1 MRLENLKK
9 TDPEIYDLVRAEEKY
24 QADTIRLIPSENY
37 ASAAVMEA
45 LGTVFVNKYSE
56 GYPGKRYY
64 EGQRYTDE
72 LENLVIERAKALF
85 HMDHANVQP
94 YSGSPANLAVYYALL
109 QPGETIMGLALP
121 HGGHL
126 THGWE
131 VSATSRFWRAVQY
144 TVDPV
149 THLIDYD
156 QMREMAR
163 RERPRIIVAG
173 ATAYPRLFDFKLIGE
188 IAKEV
193 GAYFMADIAH
203 IAGLVVGGAHPD
215 PSPYCD
221 VITTTTHKT
230 LRGPRGAMILC
241 REELA
246 AAIDR
251 AVFPALQGGPHNHT
265 TAAIG
270 VALKE
275 AATPEFAEYAHQ
287 VVRNSKA
294 LAAGLKERGFN
305 LVSGGTDNHLAVI
318 DMTNKKVYG
327 KKTAQALDRA
337 GIVANYNTVP
347 YDPRRPFSPS
357 GVRIGTPSVT
367 SRGMKEQDMDRIA
380 AWIDEV
386 VANVDDEATL
396 DRIANEVAEY
406 CKAFP
411 APGVPYD

>member
-1 MRLENLKK
+1 
-9 TDPEIYDLVRAEEKY
+9 
-24 QADTIRLIPSENY
+24 
-37 ASAAVMEA
+37 MEA

-56 GYPGKRYY
+56 GYPGRRYY
-64 EGQRYTDE
+64 EGQRYSDE

-109 QPGETIMGLALP
+109 EPGDTIMGLALP

-144 TVDPV
+144 TVDPE

-156 QMREMAR
+156 KMRELALK
-163 RERPRIIVAG
+163 ERPKIIVAG
-173 ATAYPRLFDFKLIGE
+173 ATAYPRQFDFKTIGE
-188 IAKEV
+188 IAKEA
-193 GAYFMADIAH
+193 GAYFMADLAH
-203 IAGLVVGGAHPD
+203 IAGLVVAGAHPD

-241 REELA
+241 KEEHA

-275 AATPEFAEYAHQ
+275 AATAEFRDYSHQ

-294 LAAGLKERGFN
+294 LASQLAERGFT

-318 DMTNKKVYG
+318 DMTNKKVWG
-327 KKTAQALDRA
+327 KPMAQALDKA
-337 GIVANYNTVP
+337 GIVANYNTIP

-367 SRGMKEQDMDRIA
+367 SRGMREPEMARIA
-380 AWIDEV
+380 AWFEEV
-386 VANVDDEATL
+386 VGAVKDE
-396 DRIANEVAEY
+396 DRLAAIAEEVAEF
-406 CKAFP
+406 CSAFP
-411 APGVPYD
+411 APGIAYD